1 MSEPALKASG
11 KDPKPEAKK
20 KFKMPDTYVLLLFF
34 ILCSAL
40 LTYIMPAG
48 TYDFFPDTKNIDPN
62 SFHHI
67 DNTPVNLF
75 YAFQSITEGMI
86 KSASIIFTVFLVSGA
101 FKIINDTGSIDS
113 GIDFLA
119 QKLKD
124 KVLILIPIVMIVMS
138 ILGYL
143 GIIVNQTIVFIP
155 IGLLIARKLKLD
167 PIVGLSMMYLATYAG
182 FIGSGMDP
190 FTIVVAQKIAGLP
203 ILSAIVFRTVVFVI
217 MLAAA
222 IIYLMRYAKKV
233 MEKPETSVL
242 GTDYEW
248 AVEAHSTYGF
258 STRHKIILSAI
269 FLTFA
274 YYVYAAQAKGWD
286 MNELNTVVI
295 MLAVFSGIVGK
306 MTFDKMSKSF
316 VDGCKMAVFSA
327 ILIGFATAISVV
339 LTKGN
344 IIHTIIYYA
353 SLPLKSMSTYVSA
366 IFIFAFNWVFNFF
379 VPSGSGQ
386 AAVVM
391 PILAPLGD
399 VIGLSKQVIVSAY
412 KYGDGITN
420 LIIPTSGTLM
430 GFIGL
435 AKVPYDKWL
444 KFILPLIWI
453 WTGIAAVAVLAGVMI
468 GH

>member
-1 MSEPALKASG
+1 MSISAS
-11 KDPKPEAKK
+11 KEKKESQKK
-20 KFKMPDTYVLLLFF
+20 KFRLPDTYVLLTFF
-34 ILCSAL
+34 ILCAAV
-40 LTYIMPAG
+40 LTYLLPAG
-48 TYDFFPDTKNIDPN
+48 TYEMVADTKTIDPN
-62 SFHHI
+62 SFHFI
-67 DNTPVNLF
+67 DQTPVNPFGAIQAISL
-75 YAFQSITEGMI
+75 GMA

-113 GIDFLA
+113 AIDSLSV
-119 QKLKD
+119 KLQD
-124 KVLILIPIVMIVMS
+124 KVIILIPIIMIAMS

-155 IGLLIARKLKLD
+155 IGLLIARKLKMD
-167 PIVGLSMMYLATYAG
+167 PMVGLSMMYLATYSG

-190 FTIVVAQKIAGLP
+190 FTIVVAQKISGLP
-203 ILSAIVFRTVVFVI
+203 ILSGIVFRTIVFAI
-217 MLAAA
+217 MLLTA
-222 IIYLMRYAKKV
+222 IIFLMRYAQKV
-233 MEKPETSVL
+233 MTDPSKSIL

-248 AVEAHSTYGF
+248 AIETHQTADF
-258 STRHKIILSAI
+258 SAKHKIILVAL

-274 YYVYAAQAKGWD
+274 FYVYGAQNLKWG
-286 MNELNTVVI
+286 MNELNTVCI
-295 MLAVFSGIVGK
+295 LLAIFSGLISG
-306 MTFDKMSKSF
+306 MSFDKMSKSF
-316 VDGCKMAVFSA
+316 VDGCKMAVYSA

-339 LTKGN
+339 LSSGN
-344 IIHTIIYYA
+344 VIHTIIYYC
-353 SLPLKSMSTYVSA
+353 SLPLSHMSSYVSA
-366 IFIFAFNWVFNFF
+366 VFIFIFNWVFNFF

-435 AKVPYDKWL
+435 AKIPYDKWL
-444 KFILPLIWI
+444 KFITPLICV
-453 WTGIAAVAVLAGVMI
+453 WTAIAAVSCLIGVAI
-468 GH
+468 GF